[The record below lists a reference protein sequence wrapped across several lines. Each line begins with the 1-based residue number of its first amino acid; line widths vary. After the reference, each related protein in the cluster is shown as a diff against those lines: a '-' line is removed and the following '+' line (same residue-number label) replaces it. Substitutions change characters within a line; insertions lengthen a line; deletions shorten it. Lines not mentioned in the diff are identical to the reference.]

1 VELFVWFTFRDDS
14 TNTWESGLL
23 DRDGRPKPAYARFAA
38 AARELGS
45 SG

>member
-1 VELFVWFTFRDDS
+1 VKLFVWFAFRDDP